1 MIEEIV
7 EEVANDT
14 NQVFDLVFTRKFP
27 LSK

>member
-14 NQVFDLVFTRKFP
+14 NQMFDFVFARKFP
-27 LSK
+27 LGK